1 MASFFSTIF
10 ISTTESLDLWTCCII
25 ITLTI
30 EIVII
35 PKQIQM
41 MTSFV
46 YMVVPKR
53 RGLKDRSE
61 KLKVND
67 KNSVGQILE
76 SSICFQFIVEG
87 MLC

>member
-1 MASFFSTIF
+1 
-10 ISTTESLDLWTCCII
+10 
-25 ITLTI
+25 
-30 EIVII
+30 
-35 PKQIQM
+35 M

-67 KNSVGQILE
+67 ENSVVYLGNILA
-76 SSICFQFIVEG
+76 ICFRLIVGGIRGTSILGGTFRGYVMKHEK
-87 MLC
+87 